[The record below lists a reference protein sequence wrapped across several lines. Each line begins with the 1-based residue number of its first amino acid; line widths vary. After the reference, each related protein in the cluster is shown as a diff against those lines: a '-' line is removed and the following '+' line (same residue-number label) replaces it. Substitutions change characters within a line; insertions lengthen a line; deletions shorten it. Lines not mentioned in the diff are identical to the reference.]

1 MEGDPPPESLSE
13 YCLKLGLQVRD
24 NNEGTKMAVSDAAA
38 AAVGEKSAEE
48 ILEPEL
54 EEGMKGNYDCK
65 NCNKGFTSARQF
77 TKHKCSS
84 KVAEESSPTKKRIRK
99 TKKRYGGVKITKSP
113 TVEKELEGPEA
124 PAETVTEPTSQAQ
137 ADEACPSVGH
147 LADHTYIRDENGV
160 VVEDT
165 SNVVLKKTDK
175 NTIQCEL
182 CNMLA
187 TSETLPGTEGPTQ
200 ETPCQKCTELAAKS
214 NQVPISEE
222 ASGSELVSEIKP
234 QSAKRKRST
243 VKKPEELCPHCK
255 KAFSYGK
262 CLVKHLKVCKK
273 NKDNNSA
280 EILCES
286 CSIAA
291 EAKPD
296 DPNEDAAQKPPCEK
310 CKALAALNKDA
321 AGSDGEIISEDR
333 PQVGIKRKYTFR
345 KPEEFC
351 PHCKKSFHSEKRLVR
366 HMKVCGKDLVCEFCG
381 EDFNTGAHNAYSK
394 YEEHYYTHVEQKP
407 FQCTVCSKGFV
418 RKQEL
423 NKHQVIHTTEYAP
436 QECLQCGSVFASVEL
451 LRKHTRKHERPSWS
465 CPKCSRQFVRQAL
478 FNQHVL
484 ICQKEIA
491 CEICGK
497 VFQCLTKNIKYRY
510 QEHMFIHTGEK
521 PYKCQFCER
530 AFRDRS
536 TRKKHE
542 RTHTGEKPYQCTM
555 CEKAFSQL
563 KLLRNHIFTHTGEK
577 PFGCELCDL
586 RFAKQCNLKYH
597 MRVHTKEKPYTCHLC
612 NKSFTQ
618 SGTYYKHMRRHESNQ
633 TAAAAPA
640 TPASNETKSN
650 GQDTSTAAQE
660 EVAADANSV
669 NTVLIQEIP
678 IAGDEITIIVSEGTN
693 GTTSME
699 TINVDQISSILA
711 SCS

>member
-1 MEGDPPPESLSE
+1 MEGDLPSESLSD
-13 YCLKLGLQVRD
+13 YCLKLGLQVRE
-24 NNEGTKMAVSDAAA
+24 NNDGTKMAVFDA

-48 ILEPEL
+48 IVESKLED
-54 EEGMKGNYDCK
+54 GTKSNYDCK
-65 NCNKGFTSARQF
+65 TCNKGFTSNRQF

-84 KVAEESSPTKKRIRK
+84 KVVEKSSPTKKRNQTRK
-99 TKKRYGGVKITKSP
+99 TKKRGNGGTITKSP
-113 TVEKELEGPEA
+113 TVEKELEGAEA
-124 PAETVTEPTSQAQ
+124 PAETAPESTSQAQ
-137 ADEACPSVGH
+137 ADEACPAVGH
-147 LADHTYIRDENGV
+147 LADHTYIRDENGA
-160 VVEDT
+160 VVEGTTT
-165 SNVVLKKTDK
+165 SNL
-175 NTIQCEL
+175 QCEL
-182 CNMLA
+182 CSMLA
-187 TSETLPGTEGPTQ
+187 TAEPLPGTEGPTW
-200 ETPCQKCTELAAKS
+200 ETCQKCAELAAKL
-214 NQVPISEE
+214 NQAPASSGE
-222 ASGSELVSEIKP
+222 ASGSEVVTEIKP

-262 CLVKHLKVCKK
+262 CLTKHLKVCKK
-273 NKDNNSA
+273 NEDNSV

-286 CSIAA
+286 CSITAQA
-291 EAKPD
+291 NPE
-296 DPNEDAAQKPPCEK
+296 DPSGDPAQKPPCQK
-310 CKALAALNKDA
+310 CKALAASSKDA
-321 AGSDGEIISEDR
+321 ASSDGEIISEDK
-333 PQVGIKRKYTFR
+333 PQVEIKRKYTFR

-351 PHCKKSFHSEKRLVR
+351 PHCKKGFHSEKRLAR

-436 QECLQCGSVFASVEL
+436 QECLQCGSVFSSVEL
-451 LRKHTRKHERPSWS
+451 LQKHMRKHERPTWS

-484 ICQKEIA
+484 ICQKEIS

-577 PFGCELCDL
+577 PFGCELCHL

-597 MRVHTKEKPYTCHLC
+597 MRVHTKEKPYTCQLC

-618 SGTYYKHMRRHESNQ
+618 SGTYYKHMRRHESKQ
-633 TAAAAPA
+633 TTEAPSA
-640 TPASNETKSN
+640 TPVSNETKSN
-650 GQDTSTAAQE
+650 GQDAATAAQE
-660 EVAADANSV
+660 EAATDANSV
-669 NTVLIQEIP
+669 NTVLIQEMTIP
-678 IAGDEITIIVSEGTN
+678 GDEITIIVSEGSN